1 MSYQILKTTPYPVYE
16 IELASLSQASDI
28 SSIMKALDV
37 IYYVYTFEY
46 QGMIVKHGISVDKN
60 SNSGDRTYRQA
71 GHLLGWKYRLSGP
84 NGSDMRTIDEYFFQ
98 KTGKNLNRVGMKLT
112 VYDLTK
118 VPSPS
123 IHDPVLHVKQ
133 LERQLIKEHQELYG
147 HIPIG
152 NIKDESY
159 LDKKSYIATSTWNT
173 LFE

>member
-1 MSYQILKTTPYPVYE
+1 
-16 IELASLSQASDI
+16 
-28 SSIMKALDV
+28 
-37 IYYVYTFEY
+37 
-46 QGMIVKHGISVDKN
+46 
-60 SNSGDRTYRQA
+60 
-71 GHLLGWKYRLSGP
+71 
-84 NGSDMRTIDEYFFQ
+84 
-98 KTGKNLNRVGMKLT
+98 MKLT